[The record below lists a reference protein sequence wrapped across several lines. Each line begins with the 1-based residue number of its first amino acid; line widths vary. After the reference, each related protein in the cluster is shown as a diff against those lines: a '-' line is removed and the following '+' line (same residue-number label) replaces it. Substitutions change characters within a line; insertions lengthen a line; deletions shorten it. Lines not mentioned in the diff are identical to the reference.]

1 MKWGERGHR
10 IIPEGKSSIFV
21 RGKILIGH
29 VTLKMGPQGSAE
41 KQMVLG
47 LL

>member
-1 MKWGERGHR
+1 MKWGKRGHR
-10 IIPEGKSSIFV
+10 IIPGGKSAICI